1 VELPTVAI
9 GEAIEV
15 IGADTRSAGAST
27 RTRPL
32 LVTMA
37 NAQPGRE
44 GNGSEG
50 EEDEEED
57 SVVIALGGRSV
68 SSATTLFLCP
78 AARGELFA

>member
-1 VELPTVAI
+1 
-9 GEAIEV
+9 
-15 IGADTRSAGAST
+15 
-27 RTRPL
+27 
-32 LVTMA
+32 MA

-68 SSATTLFLCP
+68 SSATTSFLCP